1 MSDQIRILFVDDERN
16 VLRSLERVFLDEEY
30 LILTAGSG
38 EEALE
43 LLGATPQV
51 QLVISDFRIPG
62 MNGVDFL
69 KEVFHRYPDTIRIV
83 LSGYADT
90 AVVVAAINEGKIY
103 RFIPKPWN
111 DDELRTTVAKAL
123 EHFSMRRK
131 NLQLTDEL
139 RLKNRELKELNAN
152 LERLVERRTSELLL
166 QNRALLHARIVLDHL
181 PVGVLGLTTDGIVMQ
196 VNREAAQLLG
206 LAPELMLGEPMGEV
220 LPPELCDLARQVWTG
235 RCCGEVDLNRNE
247 RLQARGMTM
256 AEEGQSGIILTIARA
271 ARLPA

>member
-1 MSDQIRILFVDDERN
+1 M
-16 VLRSLERVFLDEEY
+16 
-30 LILTAGSG
+30 
-38 EEALE
+38 
-43 LLGATPQV
+43 
-51 QLVISDFRIPG
+51 
-62 MNGVDFL
+62 
-69 KEVFHRYPDTIRIV
+69 
-83 LSGYADT
+83 
-90 AVVVAAINEGKIY
+90 
-103 RFIPKPWN
+103 
-111 DDELRTTVAKAL
+111 
-123 EHFSMRRK
+123 
-131 NLQLTDEL
+131 
-139 RLKNRELKELNAN
+139 KELNAN

>member
-1 MSDQIRILFVDDERN
+1 LSDQIGILCVDDERN

-30 LILTAGSG
+30 QILTARSG

-43 LLGATPQV
+43 LLAVSPQV

-69 KEVFHRYPDTIRIV
+69 REVFLRHPETIRIV

-90 AVVVAAINEGKIY
+90 AAVVEAINEGKIY

-111 DDELRTTVAKAL
+111 DDELRMTVAKAL
-123 EHFSMRRK
+123 EHFSVRRK
-131 NLQLTDEL
+131 NLLLADEL

-152 LERLVERRTSELLL
+152 LERLVEQRTSQLLL

-181 PVGVLGLTTDGIVMQ
+181 PFGVLGLTTDGIVMQ
-196 VNREAAQLLG
+196 VNQEAAHLLN

-220 LPPELCDLARQVWTG
+220 LPPELCELARLVGAEQY
-235 RCCGEVDLNRNE
+235 CLEVELTRKE
-247 RLQARGMTM
+247 RLRAKGMTM
-256 AEEGQSGIILTIARA
+256 AEGGQSGIILTVARA
-271 ARLPA
+271 AQLPA